1 MVPQSRGQHPIG
13 GAGLTV
19 LAAALRLLPKLEQLY
34 LHNNQITDQG
44 VASLLAPPTAG
55 VLPSLQIIWFD
66 ENQITDEGCAAL
78 ASALRNGALPVLKT
92 LDLGGNPASI
102 EARTAVQSALSA
114 PLSR

>member
-1 MVPQSRGQHPIG
+1 MALAYHTSGVVTSVTFAAVGGVRPTSRVQPRPPRE
-13 GAGLTV
+13 V
-19 LAAALRLLPKLEQLY
+19 LASLENLF
-34 LHNNQITDQG
+34 LN
-44 VASLLAPPTAG
+44 
-55 VLPSLQIIWFD
+55 